1 MLLVRLAELPASALA
16 VHITLSCVITLSA
29 WVMISVF
36 DVLVVSGLSLESV
49 CGLGNAVTTL

>member
-1 MLLVRLAELPASALA
+1 M
-16 VHITLSCVITLSA
+16 TLSCVITLSA

-49 CGLGNAVTTL
+49 CGFGNAITTV